1 MAKKIKIIIFII
13 FCIYLFFIKTQTY
26 IYPQQWKI
34 ESKENETRIMV
45 GRSLNY
51 IKWDHSY
58 ERKGNDLYIKI
69 YLVPYINFLNNNAG
83 SLYFFSIPEDL
94 KEIEHIYTYDNDG
107 NSVLVYH
114 KLESTESDES
124 IN

>member
-13 FCIYLFFIKTQTY
+13 FCIYVFFIKTQTY